1 MVNLRGKWVKIIYY
15 KFRLNDE
22 IENNEIFIK
31 KSIKKIKRIRIKLKK
46 NTCDKIGLKDEVK
59 NK

>member
-22 IENNEIFIK
+22 LEIKEIFIK
-31 KSIKKIKRIRIKLKK
+31 KSIKKLK
-46 NTCDKIGLKDEVK
+46 E
-59 NK
+59 

>member
-1 MVNLRGKWVKIIYY
+1 MM
-15 KFRLNDE
+15 RLKT
-22 IENNEIFIK
+22 NETFTK

-46 NTCDKIGLKDEVK
+46 ITCDKIGLKDEVK

>member
-22 IENNEIFIK
+22 LEIKEIFIK
-31 KSIKKIKRIRIKLKK
+31 KSIKKIKKIRIKLKK
-46 NTCDKIGLKDEVK
+46 NTRDKIGLKDEVK

>member
-1 MVNLRGKWVKIIYY
+1 MSIKLIKIIYH

-22 IENNEIFIK
+22 IENQWNFTKEP
-31 KSIKKIKRIRIKLKK
+31 IKKIKRIRIKLKK
-46 NTCDKIGLKDEVK
+46 VTYDKIGLKDEVK